1 MKGEVPKYNLHAAY
15 CMTWA
20 EMDVESAPFIEAKG
34 QPPAGTDSPSGH
46 GTGTRVTITTKTI
59 LTCLVSLVG
68 ALVLRFGVV
77 LPLGH
82 LLSSHH
88 HACAHHDNTPH
99 PITYP
104 GEHIA
109 WTPCGTLA
117 NRTLECSTI
126 TVPMDH
132 FNTTTASPNLTKNFT
147 IPLLRLRSPN
157 PTAATRNLLLNP
169 GGPGA
174 SGTQLLHRHGA
185 QLVTIIGDG
194 FHLLG
199 FDPRGV
205 NQSVPRAT
213 CYPSPQA
220 RRDLSPVRAKKL
232 VEDSGELWAWT
243 ANYARA
249 CAETMGEHAAYVN
262 TPQTAA
268 DMNDILDAVGQR
280 GMVYWGFSYG
290 TLLGQTYATMFPERA
305 ERVIIDGVANQFDW
319 YGSVLDTEMLVDTD
333 RVFEGFVAECVG
345 LGEEKCALA
354 GLVKTAGGERQRVA
368 ELMEIVVK
376 GVGKLRDEPVSVY
389 INNTVYGV
397 LDYWAVWENGVF
409 TALYKPASW
418 AELASNLASLLRGN
432 ATDAFLAYGLERAW
446 DNEDDAL
453 SFIALNDGA
462 SGPERWQTDRAG
474 LVDQLTP
481 FFNQSMF
488 SETELD
494 YYFAKQAWSVPR
506 THNYVPK
513 RGVKTAHPLLLLT
526 TTYDPVCPL
535 VSAMSANK
543 AFEGSRIVE
552 VAGYGHCSMA
562 VPSLCVAQHVRDF
575 LYEGK
580 LPPGHVVCAPD
591 GPSTLFGN
599 PDERVAYALGVSHE
613 AEEQQ
618 QIRLAQQELARDSWL
633 APRRLW

>member
-1 MKGEVPKYNLHAAY
+1 MYDGDYHLHCIA
-15 CMTWA
+15 WA
-20 EMDVESAPFIEAKG
+20 QMDVESAPLIEAKG
-34 QPPAGTDSPSGH
+34 QPPAGPDTPSNH
-46 GTGTRVTITTKTI
+46 RKAIRMTIATKTI

-68 ALVLRFGVV
+68 ALVLRFGVIP
-77 LPLGH
+77 PLGH
-82 LLSSHH
+82 LFFSHH
-88 HACAHHDNTPH
+88 HACAHHGNTPH

-132 FNTTTASPNLTKNFT
+132 FNTTTAPPDLTKNFT

-157 PTAATRNLLLNP
+157 PTPSTRNLLLNP
-169 GGPGA
+169 GGPGG
-174 SGTQLLHRHGA
+174 SGTNLLHRRGA
-185 QLVTIIGDG
+185 QLATIVGDG

-213 CYPSPQA
+213 CYPSAQA

-249 CAETMGEHAAYVN
+249 CAETMGEHGAYVN

-280 GMVYWGFSYG
+280 GLVYWGFSYG
-290 TLLGQTYATMFPERA
+290 TLLGQTYATMFPDRA

-319 YGSVLDTEMLVDTD
+319 YQSVLDAEMLVDTD

-354 GLVKTAGGERQRVA
+354 GLVKTKGGEAQRVE
-368 ELMEIVVK
+368 ELKEVVVK
-376 GVGKLRDEPVSVY
+376 RLGKLRDEPVSVY

-397 LDYWAVWENGVF
+397 LDYWAVWGNGVF
-409 TALYKPASW
+409 SALYKPASW
-418 AELASNLASLLRGN
+418 AELAINLNSLLRGN
-432 ATDAFLAYGLERAW
+432 ATDAFLAYGLDRTW

-453 SFIALNDGA
+453 NFIALNDGS
-462 SGPERWQTDRAG
+462 SGPEKWQTDRAG
-474 LVDQLTP
+474 LVGQLTP

-494 YYFAKQAWSVPR
+494 FYFAKQAWSVPR

-513 RGVKTAHPLLLLT
+513 HGVKTAHPLLLLT

-535 VSAMSANK
+535 VSAKSANK
-543 AFEGSRIVE
+543 AFEGSQIVE
-552 VAGYGHCSMA
+552 VAGYGHCSLA

-580 LPPGHVVCAPD
+580 LPAEHVVCAAD
-591 GPSTLFGN
+591 GPSPSFTKPEEG
-599 PDERVAYALGVSHE
+599 VAYAMGASHDV
-613 AEEQQ
+613 EEQ
-618 QIRLAQQELARDSWL
+618 QIRLAQQQLARDSWM